1 MTIGAGLIERDDEA
15 RLYNSTVVVMPDGR
29 YACHRKLHAFVSEHL
44 TSGDRYT
51 VFDTPHG
58 WRVAVLICY
67 DNNIIE
73 NVRACALAGAEL
85 LLAPHQTG
93 GCRSGSPFAM
103 GPIDVELWERRD
115 EDPQAIEAEFQ
126 GDKGRGWLMRWL
138 PARAHDNGMF
148 LVFSN
153 GVGRDDDEV
162 RTGNAMILDPYG
174 RILSE
179 TCRAADAMVLAD
191 LDSSLRDRCTG
202 VRWIRARRPDLYGA
216 LSRPHGSGA
225 RYQNGPFRV
234 RHESVIAWLLGRR
247 WLPEDP
253 QQKAA
258 GQLGDPPSRAF
269 PGPRHVE
276 HSNAMCRNPLSDL
289 VRRGILLQVDDQA
302 RTGITLGQA
311 ESQLGATGERTP
323 AENQRRVG
331 VEHVAA
337 GATEVL
343 RGSRFAQLISQGDRP
358 VLGQPPAR
366 APAAMRDAGRQGRV
380 QRAAVDTRLSTR
392 HDALWPDAAASLPH
406 RLNSPRPAA
415 QRATGHWPS
424 VDSARF
430 PRPWG
435 GSVSASTRSAGDRR
449 GTRSSPADP
458 PANGN

>member
-1 MTIGAGLIERDDEA
+1 MKSLRAAAVQFQHLPGDKPRNLAVMRQFVEQAAREGAELILFPECCISGYWHLRKLDRAQLLELAEPVPDGPSVEQLQGWSCEFGMTIGAGLIERDDDA

-29 YACHRKLHAFVSEHL
+29 HACHRKLHAFVSEYL

-103 GPIDVELWERRD
+103 GPIDVKLWERRD
-115 EDPQAIEAEFQ
+115 EDPQAIEAEFR

-138 PARAHDNGMF
+138 PARAHDNGLF

-216 LSRPHGSGA
+216 LT
-225 RYQNGPFRV
+225 
-234 RHESVIAWLLGRR
+234 
-247 WLPEDP
+247 
-253 QQKAA
+253 
-258 GQLGDPPSRAF
+258 
-269 PGPRHVE
+269 
-276 HSNAMCRNPLSDL
+276 
-289 VRRGILLQVDDQA
+289 A
-302 RTGITLGQA
+302 RTGREQ
-311 ESQLGATGERTP
+311 
-323 AENQRRVG
+323 
-331 VEHVAA
+331 
-337 GATEVL
+337 
-343 RGSRFAQLISQGDRP
+343 
-358 VLGQPPAR
+358 
-366 APAAMRDAGRQGRV
+366 
-380 QRAAVDTRLSTR
+380 DTR
-392 HDALWPDAAASLPH
+392 
-406 RLNSPRPAA
+406 
-415 QRATGHWPS
+415 S
-424 VDSARF
+424 VRF
-430 PRPWG
+430 EYDTNR
-435 GSVSASTRSAGDRR
+435 
-449 GTRSSPADP
+449 
-458 PANGN
+458 